1 MLKFFRTIRKKLI
14 EQQNVRKYLL
24 YAIGEIL
31 LVVVGILIA
40 LQVNNWN
47 EERKDKDKS
56 YNYLIRLNEDID
68 LILADVDNSLKGAER
83 KLKNSIIVQEALE
96 AKQLAKSKQKNF
108 DLYLE
113 EYHHFYITI
122 QDARTYNEM
131 MSVGEIN
138 LIENQWIRNAFSSLA
153 NYREFIMD
161 VNRINTDVQ
170 MQNSQFF
177 ETYVR
182 YRFENAL
189 TDSAVSIPTYDF
201 QAMAAD
207 EKFINKISKQSRSWN
222 VILNMFKEYNLQ
234 VVQIRDSLQS
244 ELKNIPQQNF
254 Q

>member
-14 EQQNVRKYLL
+14 DEGNVRKYLL

-31 LVVVGILIA
+31 LVVIGILIA

-56 YNYLIRLNEDID
+56 YSYLIRLNEDID
-68 LILADVDNSLKGAER
+68 LILTDVDNSLKGAER

-96 AKQLAKSKQKNF
+96 AKHLALSNQKNF

-131 MSVGEIN
+131 MSVGDIK

-170 MQNSQFF
+170 MQNSHFF

-189 TDSAVSIPTYDF
+189 TDSAVSIPYYDF

-222 VILNMFKEYNLQ
+222 VILEMFKDYNLQ

-244 ELKNIPQQNF
+244 ELKNFAQQDF

>member
-1 MLKFFRTIRKKLI
+1 MIRFFRHIRKQLM
-14 EQQNVRKYLL
+14 EQNKIRAYFF
-24 YAIGEIL
+24 YAICEIL
-31 LVVVGILIA
+31 LVVIGILIA

-56 YNYLIRLNEDID
+56 YNYLIRLNEDVD
-68 LILADVDNSLKGAER
+68 LILADVDNSLEGAER

-96 AKQLAKSKQKNF
+96 AKHLALSNQKNF

-113 EYHHFYITI
+113 EYHQFYITI

-131 MSVGEIN
+131 ISVGDIN

-161 VNRINTDVQ
+161 VNRINTDIQ

-189 TDSAVSIPTYDF
+189 TDSAVSIPFYDF

-207 EKFINKISKQSRSWN
+207 EKFIIKISKQSRSWN
-222 VILNMFKEYNLQ
+222 VILDMFKDYNLQ
-234 VVQIRDSLQS
+234 VVQIKDSLQS
-244 ELKNIPQQNF
+244 ELKNFPQQDF
-254 Q
+254 